1 MPHLIAASVAGADQ
15 AALGSAVAGMS
26 RHVDIIHIDVEDGV
40 FSPCLTLGPAA
51 VRDLRPRSS
60 LPFEVHLMVQRPEDM
75 VRQVA
80 AAGADSI
87 IVNVEACPYPLR
99 VVRLVRSLGKKAGLA
114 FNWGTPLSALAYLG
128 DEVDLVLLLT
138 SEPDLEGQRYL
149 PRAPERVGEARL
161 ALANLADLPARPR
174 LIADGGLNDSNV
186 AALRDRGAGE
196 FVVGR
201 YLWQGKD
208 VATHVSKL
216 RAALART

>member
-75 VRQVA
+75 IRQVA

-114 FNWGTPLSALAYLG
+114 FNWGTPL
-128 DEVDLVLLLT
+128 
-138 SEPDLEGQRYL
+138 QRYF

-161 ALANLADLPARPR
+161 ALANLADLPAGPR

-186 AALRDRGAGE
+186 AVLRDRGAGE

-208 VATHVSKL
+208 VATQVSKL
-216 RAALART
+216 RAALGRT